1 MILVHPPRSGDAG
14 AATVCRKPAAVPA
27 QVETALDAEVGDR
40 ELWADF
46 TGELWRG
53 RSTLH
58 LQEFLQKPV
67 EPPGQDFVISRHVL
81 RGVGDDDSVNSG
93 SACQNLI
100 DDEFKAITSCS
111 DPRVSRRIKF
121 GRRDTSSSAALD
133 RSSLSNGLGPRIN
146 SDPIPGSGRAYKQND
161 LRGPR

>member
-1 MILVHPPRSGDAG
+1 MAG
-14 AATVCRKPAAVPA
+14 EGGAVLA
-27 QVETALDAEVGDR
+27 AEVGGR
-40 ELWADF
+40 ELWGGF
-46 TGELWRG
+46 SGGLWRG
-53 RSTLH
+53 RSARH

-67 EPPGQDFVISRHVL
+67 ETSGEDFVISRHVL

-133 RSSLSNGLGPRIN
+133 RSSLSNGLRPSIN
-146 SDPIPGSGRAYKQND
+146 TDPIPLSARAY
-161 LRGPR
+161 